1 MATEK
6 SKNDFSKAAKDR
18 GYSDEEIAT
27 AMKSFSDAEE
37 FSEYDDEVIN
47 LSDVK
52 DNKTYIRCNNCGYH
66 EEVNK
71 KLFTKILGG
80 AVAGFGFWAWVS
92 FFFAGCGFALPLC
105 IAIVT
110 GGVAIAAY
118 AKEIGDWLS
127 KKYECPGCKHKDWTV
142 LTGKE
147 LRLQGEVESS
157 CQEDGSYNAIEFI
170 PVMREVYDDAEEFI
184 YLSCPWWNLEY
195 VKQDLPLMKKAISRG
210 VHIYFYFG
218 IKPEGSSKEFIEQQ
232 ERKNIKTA
240 RAIKYL
246 QDNLNKRYTHFV
258 PSHTHVKDVVCE
270 KYALWG
276 SHNFMNYRVREGE
289 EARGEAMTKMIGESI
304 VNTKVKEVESQP
316 SYPGF
321 YKYFE
326 MI

>member
-27 AMKSFSDAEE
+27 AMKSFSDVEE

-210 VHIYFYFG
+210 VHIHFYFG
-218 IKPEGSSKEFIEQQ
+218 YPPEGKNKNLIEQQ
-232 ERKNIKTA
+232 EQRNIKTA

-258 PSHTHVKDVVCE
+258 PLKIHYKAVVCD
-270 KYALWG
+270 KYVYWG
-276 SHNFMNYRVREGE
+276 SHNFMSYRVREGE
-289 EARGEAMTKMIGESI
+289 EARGESMTRMLGKSI
-304 VNTKVKEVESQP
+304 IDKQIDVVISQP
-316 SYPGF
+316 DYPGF